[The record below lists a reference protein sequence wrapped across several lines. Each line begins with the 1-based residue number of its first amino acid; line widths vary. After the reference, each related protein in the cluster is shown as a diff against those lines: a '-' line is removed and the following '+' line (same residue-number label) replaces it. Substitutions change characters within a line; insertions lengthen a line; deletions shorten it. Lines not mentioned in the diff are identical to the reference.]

1 MRKLLTPIAVVLGAL
16 LTPTPALA
24 DAPIIEPVPAE
35 DFVIAEGE
43 MCEFAVS
50 VEILVNRE
58 KSITFLDD
66 EGNFD
71 HQLVTGA
78 LRYELTNLSTGGS
91 IVFNIPGPGRF
102 SPNPDGTFRLANGR
116 AAASH
121 ELWPLEL
128 EGALLERLALGDL
141 DEVEDFVTRLDI
153 LHLLALREAG
163 GLGSFLGGRIRLF
176 PHQLHV
182 AERATASDPGRSAH
196 SRRALRTSPSSAA

>member
-1 MRKLLTPIAVVLGAL
+1 MRKLLTAIAVALGAL

-78 LRYELTNLSTGGS
+78 LRYELTNLSTGGA

-102 SPNPDGTFRLANGR
+102 SPNPDGTITLVATGPWVLFDPFGTHVFNAGR
-116 AAASH
+116 AVVIGTVDPTTGILQLEIQSIVGHSYDICEALAA
-121 ELWPLEL
+121 
-128 EGALLERLALGDL
+128 A
-141 DEVEDFVTRLDI
+141 
-153 LHLLALREAG
+153 
-163 GLGSFLGGRIRLF
+163 
-176 PHQLHV
+176 
-182 AERATASDPGRSAH
+182 
-196 SRRALRTSPSSAA
+196 